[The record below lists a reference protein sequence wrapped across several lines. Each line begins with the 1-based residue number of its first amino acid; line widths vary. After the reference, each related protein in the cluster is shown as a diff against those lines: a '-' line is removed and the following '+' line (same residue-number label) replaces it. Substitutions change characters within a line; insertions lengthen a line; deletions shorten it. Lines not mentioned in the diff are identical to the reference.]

1 MAGTGTEVA
10 RIQSLPDHFVVHAQ
24 LAQGT
29 GALYSAVGAKH
40 RRERAMD
47 TFTNTLHMLYFFT
60 SMTHMDIHLYE
71 QKDTVVLPLA
81 RKVLLSGLAGAMS
94 LSAVMAG
101 LTTAQAAPQDD
112 PPPPAA
118 SEMPSA
124 VEDFGYP
131 NAARILQ
138 DQKISLKRGDGHIL
152 LTGCDSAHDIM
163 VKSRTGPGDYCFA
176 VRGTK
181 GYLTM
186 ELADAFGLW
195 TEGHPVQA
203 TITADGK
210 ATVINAPKNDYKPLG
225 EAGSSEK
232 RSVLVELRVT
242 S

>member
-1 MAGTGTEVA
+1 MLLA
-10 RIQSLPDHFVVHAQ
+10 SFV
-24 LAQGT
+24 
-29 GALYSAVGAKH
+29 GAL
-40 RRERAMD
+40 
-47 TFTNTLHMLYFFT
+47 
-60 SMTHMDIHLYE
+60 
-71 QKDTVVLPLA
+71 
-81 RKVLLSGLAGAMS
+81 S
-94 LSAVMAG
+94 LSAVMTG
-101 LTTAQAAPQDD
+101 LAVAQAAPQDD
-112 PPPPAA
+112 PPPVAA
-118 SEMPSA
+118 AEMPTA

-138 DQKISLKRGDGHIL
+138 DQKIALKRGDGHIM
-152 LTGCDSAHDIM
+152 LTSCDSAHDIM
-163 VKSRTGPGDYCFA
+163 VKSRTGQVDYCFA

-186 ELADAFGLW
+186 ELADAFGMW

-210 ATVINAPKNDYKPLG
+210 STVINAPKKEYTPLG